1 MTDQDDDRTVAINN
15 TSNMV
20 GRELDGRYRILERLG
35 SGGMGTVFKAL
46 HLKLGRPVALKILHP
61 HLIVDGKILSRFEN
75 EINVMS
81 ALGHPNLITIQDAG
95 KTAEGIP
102 YFVMEY
108 LECDSLSDRLRD
120 GRIEASRA
128 VPIFIQ
134 IADALQH
141 AHEKGVIHRDLKPAN
156 ILLIKRSEG
165 SEAGGDFVKVVDLG
179 IAKVLSAGDISA
191 QKQLTQTGE
200 VFGSPQYMAPEQ
212 CLGKPQDARTD
223 VYAFGCVMFEVL
235 CGAPPI
241 VRETALETIFAHV
254 NDSPMTFEEAGLARE
269 DECDRLERIVM
280 RCLAKAPEDRFASMA
295 EVLAALN
302 DRRSPPPPPSRPLS
316 VEVAKPGSQ
325 ARSSS
330 TPTREGAPREQARDY
345 KPVIILGSL
354 AVVGLLLLVALAGLG
369 LAWTQLQRSPASPP
383 PSPSFSQN
391 NVPSVP
397 VMPTPPFN
405 PGQQTVI
412 EFEKVAGES
421 AAVKVVSEYNGK
433 PTGEFVDLIKG
444 ETEVDIGYSEEPVI
458 LVVNAY
464 QPTTWTIKRRNPSV
478 HIKKVLAVGYFP
490 QTVRGVPESLVESV
504 YYEFLNADSSHSDSR
519 THENPF
525 DFFYFLFC
533 AGDNPE
539 KDSEFKKMKEA
550 LYQHTGCH
558 IRTFK
563 GARSTDRF
571 EID

>member
-1 MTDQDDDRTVAINN
+1 MIGQDDDRTVAINN
-15 TSNMV
+15 TNNMV

-61 HLIVDGKILSRFEN
+61 HLIVDSKILSRFEN

-95 KTAEGIP
+95 KTDEGIP

-108 LECDSLSDRLRD
+108 LECDSLSDRLKD

-128 VPIFIQ
+128 VPIFVQ

-156 ILLIKRSEG
+156 VLLIKG

-179 IAKVLSAGDISA
+179 IAKVLGAGDMSA

-212 CLGKPQDARTD
+212 CLGKAQDARTD
-223 VYAFGCVMFEVL
+223 VYAFGCLMFEVL

-254 NDSPMTFEEAGLARE
+254 NDSPMTFEEAGLAG
-269 DECDRLERIVM
+269 DKECDRLERIVM

-302 DRRSPPPPPSRPLS
+302 DRRSVHPPPPPSRPLS
-316 VEVAKPGSQ
+316 VEVAKPGS
-325 ARSSS
+325 SPS
-330 TPTREGAPREQARDY
+330 PPREGASRGQGRDF
-345 KPVIILGSL
+345 KPMIILSSL

-369 LAWTQLQRSPASPP
+369 LAWTQLQRSPAAPP
-383 PSPSFSQN
+383 DTSFSAK
-391 NVPSVP
+391 NVPGVP
-397 VMPTPPFN
+397 VMPAPPFN
-405 PGQQTVI
+405 PGRETVI

-478 HIKKVLAVGYFP
+478 RIKKVLAVGYYP
-490 QTVRGVPESLVESV
+490 QTVRGVPDSLVESV
-504 YYEFLNADSSHSDSR
+504 YYEFLNADSSRSDSR

-525 DFFYFLFC
+525 DFFYFLFS
-533 AGDNPE
+533 AGDSPE
-539 KDSEFKKMKEA
+539 KDSEFKKMKEC

-563 GARSTDRF
+563 GTRSTDRF